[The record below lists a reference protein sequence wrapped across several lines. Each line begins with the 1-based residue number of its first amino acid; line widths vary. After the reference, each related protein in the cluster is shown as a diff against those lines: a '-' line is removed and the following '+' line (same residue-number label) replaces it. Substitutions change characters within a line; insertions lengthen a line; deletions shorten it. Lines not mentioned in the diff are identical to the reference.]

1 MKRKTLHDQF
11 FGCLIEHER
20 DAGHQD
26 KSSIL
31 SFQIVEPVLVIVC
44 FSGLKRLQA
53 SRTDGLVGIVCAYR
67 RVLYPTPGAFFSGGG
82 IDTNSQTRYP

>member
-11 FGCLIEHER
+11 FGHLIEQESN
-20 DAGHQD
+20 AGDQD
-26 KSSIL
+26 KSGIL
-31 SFQIVEPVLVIVC
+31 SLQIVEPVLIIAC

-53 SRTDGLVGIVCAYR
+53 SRADGLVGIVRAYR
-67 RVLYPTPGAFFSGGG
+67 RVPYPTTGAFFSEGG